1 MNKNLSAADRN
12 LRFRKIPDDL
22 FILIVGIYE
31 FCPLVGKK
39 GFVCGRVIS
48 LFDLYSVFKSRVVS
62 LIYIADI
69 PVYPAGSRVIGRSS
83 LADVNIGVSCVIN
96 SFIGGD
102 NRRAAS
108 ESKVYFFAHGIV
120 DHAVFRRD
128 GNTARN
134 AGERFGK
141 LARNVGFVRRNGKIA
156 LCRVACTGFKG
167 VFAVGA
173 RLKRNGIYGGSCG
186 FCPVSFPNGGYA
198 VVAASVSVAANKVAV
213 CIIVE

>member
-12 LRFRKIPDDL
+12 LRFRKVPDDL

-62 LIYIADI
+62 LIYVADI

-83 LADVNIGVSCVIN
+83 LADVNIGVSFVIN

-102 NRRAAS
+102 NWRAAA

-134 AGERFGK
+134 AGKRFCQ
-141 LARNVGFVRRNGKIA
+141 LARDVGFVRRNGEVALGSIA
-156 LCRVACTGFKG
+156 GAGFKG

-173 RLKRNGIYGGSCG
+173 CLKRHGIYGSARG
-186 FCPVSFPNGGYA
+186 FGLVRFPDGGYA
-198 VVAASVSVAANKVAV
+198 VVA
-213 CIIVE
+213 